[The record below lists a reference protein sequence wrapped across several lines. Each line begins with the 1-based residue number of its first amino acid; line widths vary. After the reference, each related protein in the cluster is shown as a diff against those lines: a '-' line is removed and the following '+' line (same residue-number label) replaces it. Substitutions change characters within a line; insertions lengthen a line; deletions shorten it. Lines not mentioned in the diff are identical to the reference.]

1 MFTISNY
8 TIECEKYTIIS
19 FYPGVEI
26 FVEIHDPKFFIYT
39 DKDLTIPK
47 IRRYLDLSPG
57 HEYWLNVDA
66 EYHELLDMPGQRCED
81 SGDYSLTRC
90 VEVSQRDPH
99 GTDGSVQE
107 RLARRGGCVRD
118 WDQLE
123 SQLEPCT
130 HIQVINLCETTE
142 WYILHSSNSRTLTR
156 PTESWPHWTW
166 RT

>member
-8 TIECEKYTIIS
+8 TIDKENYTVIFFS
-19 FYPGVEI
+19 PGVDI
-26 FVEIHDPKFFIYT
+26 FLDIHDPKFYIYT
-39 DKDLTIPK
+39 EKDLTIPRV
-47 IRRYLDLSPG
+47 RRFLPMAG
-57 HEYWLNVDA
+57 GKEYWLNVDA
-66 EYHELLDMPGQRCED
+66 EYLQLVDRPGQRCED
-81 SGDYSLTRC
+81 CGDYSLTRC

-107 RLARRGGCVRD
+107 RLAMRVGCVRD

-142 WYILHSSNSRTLTR
+142 WYILHSSNSL
-156 PTESWPHWTW
+156 
-166 RT
+166 

>member
-8 TIECEKYTIIS
+8 TIEYEKYTIIS

-57 HEYWLNVDA
+57 HEYWLNVYA
-66 EYHELLDMPGQRCED
+66 EYHELLDRPGQRCED

-90 VEVSQRDPH
+90 VEVRDRDPH
-99 GTDGSVQE
+99 GGVSETG
-107 RLARRGGCVRD
+107 
-118 WDQLE
+118 
-123 SQLEPCT
+123 
-130 HIQVINLCETTE
+130 INLSPS
-142 WYILHSSNSRTLTR
+142 WSPALTFR
-156 PTESWPHWTW
+156 
-166 RT
+166 